1 MADTAAVGI
10 RLDATFFRH
19 WMFALEDGIEEQC
32 DYLTRLDAAIGDAD
46 HGINMRRGFR
56 AVRLGLEGSFLAPA
70 ELFAEVGKRL
80 VFTVGGAAGPLYGTA
95 FRRLGTALMGL
106 ETVGSGDFARAMA
119 AALAGIQELGA
130 AEEGD
135 KTMVDAFAPALR
147 ALTAGLETGRDLR
160 SALGEAAAAAEA
172 GMEATIPLRALKG
185 RASYL
190 GERSEGHQDPGATS
204 TALLFRALADV
215 AGA

>member
-1 MADTAAVGI
+1 
-10 RLDATFFRH
+10 
-19 WMFALEDGIEEQC
+19 
-32 DYLTRLDAAIGDAD
+32 
-46 HGINMRRGFR
+46 MRRGFR
-56 AVRLGLEGSFLAPA
+56 AVRLWLEGSFLAPA

-147 ALTAGLETGRDLR
+147 ALTARLETGRDLR